1 MIQKLLLPHR
11 YKKAGAWMA
20 PLGFVTWVAIQQ
32 GALDSV
38 LPVSGSWQLVALL
51 VLSFFSFLFG
61 LYFLVFARE
70 RNEDEYINNLRLK
83 SFQTAAFSQLVFLI
97 LAFVYMFVSGSEP
110 AGDAG
115 LELFLLLTLFLFWIC
130 YIVHFNYT
138 MYRLKGAMHEE

>member
-20 PLGFVTWVAIQQ
+20 LLGFIAWVAIQQ
-32 GALDSV
+32 GAMDSI
-38 LPVSGSWQLVALL
+38 LPAGGSWLLITLL

-110 AGDAG
+110 TGDAG

>member
-1 MIQKLLLPHR
+1 MVS
-11 YKKAGAWMA
+11 
-20 PLGFVTWVAIQQ
+20 LGFIAWAAIQQ
-32 GALDSV
+32 GTLDSV
-38 LPVSGSWQLVALL
+38 LPAGGSWQRVALL

-61 LYFLVFARE
+61 LYFLVFAKE

>member
-20 PLGFVTWVAIQQ
+20 PLGFVVWVALQQ
-32 GALDSV
+32 GAMDSI
-38 LPVSGSWQLVALL
+38 LPAGGSWQLITLL

>member
-20 PLGFVTWVAIQQ
+20 PLGFIAWVATQQ
-32 GALDSV
+32 GAMDGV
-38 LPVSGSWQLVALL
+38 LPAGGSWQRIALL

-70 RNEDEYINNLRLK
+70 RHEDEYINNLRLK
-83 SFQTAAFSQLVFLI
+83 SFQMAAFSQLVFFI
-97 LAFVYMFVSGSEP
+97 LSFVYMALSGNEP
-110 AGDAG
+110 ASDAG
-115 LELFLLLTLFLFWIC
+115 LELFLLMAIFLFWVF
-130 YIVHFNYT
+130 YIMHFNYT

>member
-11 YKKAGAWMA
+11 YKRAGALMA
-20 PLGFVTWVAIQQ
+20 PLGFIAWVVIQQ

-97 LAFVYMFVSGSEP
+97 LAFIYMFVSGSEP

>member
-20 PLGFVTWVAIQQ
+20 PLGFIAWAAIQQ

-38 LPVSGSWQLVALL
+38 LPAGGSWQLVALL
-51 VLSFFSFLFG
+51 ALSFFSFLFG
-61 LYFLVFARE
+61 LYFLVFAKE

-83 SFQTAAFSQLVFLI
+83 SFQTAAFIQLVFFI
-97 LAFVYMFVSGSEP
+97 LSFTYMALSGSEP
-110 AGDAG
+110 PGDAG
-115 LELFLLLTLFLFWIC
+115 LELFLLMAIFLFWVF
-130 YIVHFNYT
+130 YIMHFNYT